1 MDISEF
7 YEADPRRQTSDEV
20 KYGTDWTDAAGGRYE
35 VLWIA
40 DTGEVYAM
48 FEPVEPLVSDAV
60 GDIVVQHLP
69 TKDLTVEIL
78 GHFPTRADADAAL
91 AGWETAMTEPGS
103 IAWIRD
109 RVS

>member
-1 MDISEF
+1 MDIEEF
-7 YEADPRRQTSDEV
+7 YEADARRQTSDEV

-35 VLWIA
+35 AIWIA

-48 FEPVEPLVSDAV
+48 FEPIEPLVSDAV

-69 TKDLTVEIL
+69 TKALTVEVL
-78 GHFPTRADADAAL
+78 GHFPTRDAAEAAL
-91 AGWETAMTEPGS
+91 AGWEAAMAEPGS
-103 IAWIRD
+103 IAWLRD

>member
-7 YEADPRRQTSDEV
+7 YEADPRRQSSDEV

-35 VLWIA
+35 VLWIV

-69 TKDLTVEIL
+69 TRDLTVEVL
-78 GHFPTRADADAAL
+78 GHYATRDDVEAAL
-91 AGWETAMTEPGS
+91 AGWADEMVKPGS
-103 IAWIRD
+103 IAWLRD
-109 RVS
+109 RLS

>member
-1 MDISEF
+1 MDIEEF

-20 KYGTDWTDAAGGRYE
+20 KYGTEWTDAAGGRYE

-48 FEPVEPLVSDAV
+48 FEPIEPLVSDAV

-69 TKDLTVEIL
+69 VKALTVEVL
-78 GHFPTRADADAAL
+78 GHLPTREAADAAL
-91 AGWETAMTEPGS
+91 AGWEAAMPEAGS
-103 IAWIRD
+103 IAWVRD